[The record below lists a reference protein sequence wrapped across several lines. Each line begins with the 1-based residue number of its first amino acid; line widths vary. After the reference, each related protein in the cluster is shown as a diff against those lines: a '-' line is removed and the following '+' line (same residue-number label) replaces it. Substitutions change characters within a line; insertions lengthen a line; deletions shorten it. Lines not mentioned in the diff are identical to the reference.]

1 MSYTKFILI
10 LSIIFLL
17 FASIAFVSAADTNTS
32 IVEEPMDVKHNLC
45 DINNSLENQE
55 IYVSPLGDDDA
66 NGSFQNPVSSI
77 HHAVAMAKN
86 NSKVILMEGEYK
98 GANNTFILINK
109 NLTIESF
116 SNNVVINGE
125 NKHAFFKITPSSS
138 LILNNIKFINGY
150 TDSYSQLGIINN
162 LGTLVINN
170 SSFNNMNSIMGT
182 FFNEGTLKIENTKVT
197 NAVSLTM
204 AQILTNIGNT
214 TILNSQLI
222 ENNEYSSIDVVVYNY
237 NRISIVN
244 SQVNNLFSNKKYSE
258 DSYNLASI
266 LINNSKLDNID
277 LEDAFVCIHNS
288 QITFKSIFNGCNVS
302 VDEST
307 FLYNKSLFSIINVM
321 NSNFTAIHSVF
332 NSPISTKRS
341 HVNITYSAILRSI
354 SGNAYKC
361 YLYAPYNWWGI
372 NSGPSYQY
380 FTDVN
385 VSYWAISTFE
395 YESDYIPINPNS
407 TFTTTLNKWSDGNS
421 TFEFKTEEYLPFRH
435 LKFESQNGKFLYSS
449 ANIEKV
455 FSNYLIGN
463 NLDCQVHV
471 IIDFQR
477 LTLRIGEGLTNYNY
491 FVSTEGHDGLGN
503 GTFEHPFKTI
513 NYAVSKVG
521 NGNTICLL
529 EGIYKGNWNSNVTIT
544 KNITIVGLG
553 NVNLLRSNDYSIF
566 NIKEWGSLSLKN
578 INFSVDIIDY
588 AHPLIILNGGNLSI
602 INCSFS
608 NITSTNVIHTSNGIE
623 HNGIVNISDS
633 YFADIS
639 GSILIGSAKVSVS
652 NSLFEKI
659 KCYRII
665 QGYEYYNVLF
675 AISSS
680 IEIYSSCFQNNLMG
694 IVNLHPFFYSSSKL
708 RYSQYSNAYSRY
720 AYIKNTK
727 FENNVF
733 FDKNS
738 YYSSNGIGL
747 DIYNENEHFYGII
760 DNCSFINNKGQLAIA
775 TSVNSSIFM
784 NNFESRYGYSM
795 VYADLINNSVF
806 INNKN
811 LYEDYNNVFI
821 GNGIASAGCI
831 LESIFMYNEAA
842 FGGAIADTK
851 EAHYCVFV
859 NNTSKY
865 GGNDIYSYSGDVD
878 YSSNW
883 WGDNQKPNSDKVFIF
898 LGTLTLNNWV
908 IMTFESVSNSIIKAS
923 LNALNNGE
931 GNICKINHNMPSRM
945 VYFKIDHGSL
955 SPENTLLINNSAYT
969 NMTYDLN
976 LDFKVYARIDNQLL
990 ELDIRNTKTLLIME
1004 DVIFKGKSNNFAVD
1018 LININGYKIF
1028 NQTLVVEII
1037 DENNTQNIFTIQTDD
1052 NGHAEFNVDY
1062 PVGIYQVNINYL
1074 GNGYFDKCNST
1085 SIMKIIKSNTYL
1097 ISYNQTYYGKN
1108 NLFKSVLFGEG
1119 NKKLSNMTIKF
1130 TIIDSKDNLRE
1141 IYSLTNQDATSE
1153 IIINLD
1159 VGEYTI
1165 RSEFLGDLWYSYSSS
1180 ISHILVN
1187 PVSSTLIVSN
1197 VTLYG
1202 VGDVYNITLKDIH
1215 GSLIRGENIIVTI
1228 TQGASCD
1235 KFTLKT
1241 DNNGVAKLTINYLPG
1256 VYNVKAQ
1263 FLGDSIYA
1271 PTSGEG
1277 VIKVEK
1283 IFTIIS
1289 GFHHCILPLNGIYTV
1304 VLSDMYGR
1312 RVNNESVTLSLYKG
1326 NLIKKYTINTDAN
1339 GEADFVINLE
1349 EGTYLTTFEYG
1360 GNKWYCDAT
1369 NAATIVVSKKVTLSN
1384 ININSTDLVQYYG
1397 ENKYFIIKFNDPN
1410 AYSQYG
1416 KKIVVTI
1423 SSGSWSQSYEVFTDI
1438 FGLARLKINLNPGE
1452 YNITYKYSNSH
1463 YNIFGTS
1470 SNTIHVYKMPAVLIA
1485 NNIVMKSNEQQL
1497 YEINLRDINNNP
1509 IKNMLVNIDI
1519 DGVKYNSTT
1528 NDEGIAKIL
1537 LSLGVGKHIISYNF
1551 TNPNYL
1557 SSNSSSVILVVDSDK
1572 IPSNLYS
1579 QDINAFDNQILNFT
1593 IRLSDMLNN
1602 SISSSEVILE
1612 LFTFYGESIINI
1624 TGITDSNGRISFDLN
1639 LDYGKYIANLH
1650 YNGNALYL
1658 ASYSTNTI
1666 NIESADNRTK
1676 TILFNVE
1683 TKLTNSKY
1691 YVILSD
1697 INGTLLVNKEI
1708 KFIIG
1713 NKTIT
1718 SITDE
1723 KGRAYLEL
1731 NLNPNYY
1738 IIKAIFNGDKDYKSV
1753 SSLKKIF
1760 ISGELTHLYAI
1771 PLVKYYRNGTQF
1783 HARLVN
1789 SKGVPLI
1796 NKILSI
1802 LLEGN
1807 YYNCTTDENGWITL
1821 NIDLKPGFYDVE
1833 CYYYSNNTDENSF
1846 DKTNITVLS
1855 TVLGQ
1860 SEVKYYGDYPYLTI
1874 KFLDGAGNLIKN
1886 TSFVIDIDGKKYS
1899 AQTNDEGI
1907 FNFNLNLNSGSHL
1920 ISVNNPYDGLFVM
1933 YKLDILTTICS
1944 NNLVKVFNN
1953 GVSYTAQLLD
1963 SFGNPLK
1970 NKNVKIIINGV
1981 LYYKKTDVKGI
1992 LELNM
1997 DFNPKI
2003 YLVTVFNPVTKEYI
2017 ENTVKILPTLI
2028 NNKNINMYFSNCAFY
2043 KVRAIGSDGKI
2054 VESGVIVKIKVNGK
2068 SYKIKTNKDGY
2079 ALFKIN
2085 LKPGKYIITAEYNSY
2100 IVSNKINVKSL
2111 LTAKNIF
2118 HKKAKKIKFSS
2129 KLVDIKGKAL
2139 KGKKITFKFKG
2150 KVYKVKTNKN
2160 GIATLTIKN
2169 LKVGKYTIMSIW
2181 NKFRI
2186 KNTIKIKK

>member
-1 MSYTKFILI
+1 M
-10 LSIIFLL
+10 
-17 FASIAFVSAADTNTS
+17 AFVSAYDNNTRS
-32 IVEEPMDVKHNLC
+32 TEVSFNSEYNLG
-45 DINNSLENQE
+45 DINGNNNSLENQE
-55 IYVSPLGDDDA
+55 IYVDPLGSDDA

-77 HHAVAMAKN
+77 HCAVDMARN
-86 NSKVILMEGEYK
+86 NSKIILMDGEYK
-98 GANNTFILINK
+98 GINNTLILINK
-109 NLTIESF
+109 NLTIKSF
-116 SNNVVINGE
+116 SNNVIINGE
-125 NKHAFFKITPSSS
+125 NKYAFFKITSDSS

-150 TDSYSQLGIINN
+150 TDSYSQLGVINN
-162 LGTLVINN
+162 LGTLLVTN
-170 SSFNNMNSIMGT
+170 SSFNNMNSIMGA
-182 FFNEGTLKIENTKVT
+182 FFNEGNLIIKNTNVT
-197 NAVSLTM
+197 NAVSLNM

-222 ENNEYSSIDVVVYNY
+222 KKSVHHSNINNVVYNY
-237 NRISIVN
+237 NNISIIN
-244 SQVNNLFSNKKYSE
+244 SQVDNLFSNKKYDE
-258 DSYNLASI
+258 NSYKIASI
-266 LINNSKLDNID
+266 IINNSKLDGINF
-277 LEDAFVCIHNS
+277 EDAFVCIYNS
-288 QITFKSIFNGCNVS
+288 KITFESIFNSCNVS
-302 VDEST
+302 IDESK
-307 FLYNKSLFSIINVM
+307 FLYHDNIISIMHVT

-332 NSPISTKRS
+332 NSHILTECS
-341 HVNITYSAILRSI
+341 HVNITYSVILRSI

-361 YLYAPYNWWGI
+361 HLYAPYNWWGI
-372 NSGPSYQY
+372 NSGPSYKY
-380 FTDVN
+380 FKEVN
-385 VSYWAISTFE
+385 VSYWAVSTFE
-395 YESDYIPINPNS
+395 YGSDYIPINPNS

-421 TFEFKTEEYLPFRH
+421 TFEFRTGEYLPYRH
-435 LKFESQNGKFLYSS
+435 LKFESQDGKFLYST
-449 ANIEKV
+449 ANIDKI

-463 NLDCQVHV
+463 SLDCQVYV
-471 IIDFQR
+471 VVDFQR
-477 LTLRIGEGLTNYNY
+477 LSLKIGKGLSNYNY
-491 FVSTEGHDGLGN
+491 FVSPDGHDGLGN

-513 NYAVSKVG
+513 NHAVSKAG

-553 NVNLLRSNDYSIF
+553 NVTLLRSNDYSIF

-578 INFSVDIIDY
+578 INFSVDIIEY
-588 AHPLIILNGGNLSI
+588 IYPLIILNGGNLSV

-608 NITSTNVIHTSNGIE
+608 NITSYCVIVTQNGIE
-623 HNGIVNISDS
+623 HNGIVNIYDS
-633 YFADIS
+633 YFVDIS
-639 GSILIGSAKVSVS
+639 GSILRGSAKINVK
-652 NSLFEKI
+652 NSLFKRIQCYKAI
-659 KCYRII
+659 K
-665 QGYEYYNVLF
+665 GSEYYNALF
-675 AISSS
+675 PILSS
-680 IEIYSSCFQNNLMG
+680 IEIYNSRFQNNLMG
-694 IVNLHPFFYSSSKL
+694 IVNLYPFTYSSSKL
-708 RYSQYSNAYSRY
+708 RYSQYNDLYSRY
-720 AYIKNTK
+720 AYIKNTT

-733 FDKNS
+733 FHKNS

-747 DIYNENEHFYGII
+747 DIYNENEHFYGFI

-784 NNFESRYGYSM
+784 NNFESRYDNSM

-806 INNKN
+806 IKNKN
-811 LYEDYNNVFI
+811 LYKDYNNVFI
-821 GNGIASAGCI
+821 GNGIASARCI

-883 WGDNQKPNSDKVFIF
+883 WGNNQKPNYDKVFIF

-923 LNALNNGE
+923 LDSLNNDE

-945 VYFKIDHGSL
+945 VYFKIDQGSL

-990 ELDIRNTKTLLIME
+990 DLDIRSSKTLLIME
-1004 DVIFKGKSNNFAVD
+1004 DVIFKGKNNNFVVD

-1037 DENNTQNIFTIQTDD
+1037 DENNTQKIFTIQTDD

-1062 PVGIYQVNINYL
+1062 PVGIYQININYL
-1074 GNGYFDKCNST
+1074 GNGFFEKCNST

-1108 NLFKSVLFGEG
+1108 NLFKVILFGEG
-1119 NKKLSNMTIKF
+1119 DKKLSNMLIKF
-1130 TIIDSKDNLRE
+1130 TIIDSKGNLRE
-1141 IYSLTNQDATSE
+1141 IYSLTNQEATGE

-1165 RSEFLGDLWYSYSSS
+1165 KSEFLGDSWYSYSIS

-1187 PVSSTLIVSN
+1187 PVNSTIIVPD

-1202 VGDVYNITLKDIH
+1202 AGDVYNITLKDIH
-1215 GSLIRGENIIVTI
+1215 GSLICGENIIVTI
-1228 TQGASCD
+1228 TQGTLCD

-1256 VYNVKAQ
+1256 IYNIKAQ
-1263 FLGDSIYA
+1263 FVGDNIYA
-1271 PTSGEG
+1271 STSGEG

-1349 EGTYLTTFEYG
+1349 EGTYLTTLDYS

-1369 NAATIVVSKKVTLSN
+1369 NAATIVISKKVTLSN
-1384 ININSTDLVQYYG
+1384 IYINSTDLVQYYG

-1416 KKIVVTI
+1416 KKITVTI
-1423 SSGSWSQSYEVFTDI
+1423 SSGLWSQAYEIFTDI

-1463 YNIFGTS
+1463 YNIFASS
-1470 SNTIHVYKMPAVLIA
+1470 SNTISVYKMPTVLIA
-1485 NNIVMKSNEQQL
+1485 NNLVMKSNEKYL

-1519 DGVKYNSTT
+1519 GGVKYNSTT

-1537 LSLGVGKHIISYNF
+1537 LSLSVGKHIISYNF

-1557 SSNSSSVILVVDSDK
+1557 SSNESSVILVVDSEK
-1572 IPSNLYS
+1572 TPSNLYS
-1579 QDINAFDNQILNFT
+1579 LDINAFDNQILNFT

-1602 SISSSEVILE
+1602 SIVSSEVILE
-1612 LFTFYGESIINI
+1612 LSTFYGESIINI
-1624 TGITDSNGRISFDLN
+1624 TGITDSDGKITFNLN

-1676 TILFNVE
+1676 TILFNGE
-1683 TKLTNSKY
+1683 TKLTNSKEY
-1691 YVILSD
+1691 YVVLSD
-1697 INGTLLVNKEI
+1697 INGTLLANKEI

-1723 KGRAYLEL
+1723 KGRAYLSL
-1731 NLNPNYY
+1731 NLDPNYY
-1738 IIKAIFNGDKDYKSV
+1738 IIKAIFNGDDNYKAV

-1760 ISGELTHLYAI
+1760 ISGELTQLYAI

-1789 SKGVPLI
+1789 SNGIPLI

-1802 LLEGN
+1802 LLEGV

-1821 NIDLKPGFYDVE
+1821 NIDLKPGFYNVE
-1833 CYYYSNNTDENSF
+1833 CYYYSNNTNENSF

-1874 KFLDGAGNLIKN
+1874 KFLDGAGNPIKN
-1886 TSFVIDIDGKKYS
+1886 TIFVIDIDGKKYS
-1899 AQTNDEGI
+1899 AQTNDKGI
-1907 FNFNLNLNSGSHL
+1907 FNFNLNLNSGNHF
-1920 ISVNNPYDGLFVM
+1920 ISVNNPYDGLFVT
-1933 YKLDILTTICS
+1933 YKLDILTTIHA

-1963 SFGNPLK
+1963 NTGNPLK

-1981 LYYKKTDVKGI
+1981 LYYKKTDVNGI

-1997 DFNPKI
+1997 DFNPKT
-2003 YLVTVFNPVTKEYI
+2003 YLVTVFNPVTKEYV
-2017 ENTVKILPTLI
+2017 ENTVRVLPTLI
-2028 NNKNINMYFSNCAFY
+2028 NNKNINMYFSDGAFY
-2043 KVRAIGSDGKI
+2043 KVRVVGIDGKI
-2054 VESGVIVKIKVNGK
+2054 VGSGVIVKIKVNGK
-2068 SYKIKTNKDGY
+2068 TYKIKTNKYGY

-2085 LKPGKYIITAEYNSY
+2085 FKPGKYIITAEYNSY
-2100 IVSNKINVKSL
+2100 KVSNKINVKAL
-2111 LTAKNIF
+2111 LTAKNIS
-2118 HKKAKKIKFSS
+2118 KKKSKKIKFSS
-2129 KLVDIKGKAL
+2129 KLVNNKGKAL
-2139 KGKKITFKFKG
+2139 NGKKITFKFKG
-2150 KVYKVKTNKN
+2150 KIYKAKTNKK
-2160 GIATLTIKN
+2160 GIATITIKN
-2169 LKVGKYTIMSIW
+2169 LKVGKYTITSIW
-2181 NKFRI
+2181 NKFAI
-2186 KNTIKIKK
+2186 KNTIRIKK